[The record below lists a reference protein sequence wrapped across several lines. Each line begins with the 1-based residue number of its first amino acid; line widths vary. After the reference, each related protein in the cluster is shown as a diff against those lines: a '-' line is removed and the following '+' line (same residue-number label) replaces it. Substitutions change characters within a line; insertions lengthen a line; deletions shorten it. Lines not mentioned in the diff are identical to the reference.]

1 MDCPRCGY
9 ALSAF
14 DAECPR
20 CRRLAGR
27 ARSQASAYVADARAQ
42 GFGDD
47 IIRHQLLQAGWDP
60 TGADEVLRHAEAP
73 EPAHEAT
80 AVTAPTQTRPTGAL
94 ESPGDAAHSPKRREP
109 RGATDAG
116 GGGGKT
122 SARRRLTALVAVL
135 AAAGGAVALWFYIA
149 CIPVQTGTVTTCPVC
164 GVTLVNEVS
173 TLRVPRWLRD
183 QYRVDRREMLCGRCA
198 DETIAVTTTT
208 TVYCPDCRRTLRSFT
223 VTGEVKRGEQAV
235 WEADHK
241 WQEEKC
247 NRCRHGELMAQGRKL
262 YAQRRYGEAKA
273 AFEAAKK
280 TYPENS
286 DPDRW
291 LAGIADEKAT
301 EEAGPVVPEY
311 KIAGTVDSMIDFD
324 GLTVFLSVGP
334 PDTPFLGGYGPWGH
348 GSADR
353 AKLRSIVNDVVDKYR
368 ARHNKIR
375 VWMVTADDIVIF
387 EWSETGGVTR
397 AK

>member
-9 ALSAF
+9 AMSAF

-47 IIRHQLLQAGWDP
+47 VIRHQLLQAGWDP
-60 TGADEVLRHAEAP
+60 TAADEALRHAEAP
-73 EPAHEAT
+73 QPAHEAT
-80 AVTAPTQTRPTGAL
+80 AVTAPTQTRPTRAL
-94 ESPGDAAHSPKRREP
+94 GSPGDAAYSPKRREP

-149 CIPVQTGTVTTCPVC
+149 CVPVQTGTVTTCPVC

-173 TLRVPRWLRD
+173 KLRVPRWLRD
-183 QYRVDRREMLCGRCA
+183 QYRVDRQEMLCGRCA

-223 VTGEVKRGEQAV
+223 VTGEVKRGEQVV

-241 WQEEKC
+241 WQKEKC

-262 YAQRRYGEAKA
+262 YAERRYGEAKA
-273 AFEAAKK
+273 AFEVAKK

-291 LAGIADEKAT
+291 L
-301 EEAGPVVPEY
+301 
-311 KIAGTVDSMIDFD
+311 D
-324 GLTVFLSVGP
+324 GLQQVKAEERWLADQAAARANEAHLAGMPCPLWTP
-334 PDTPFLGGYGPWGH
+334 PGQSLPGKGRWVAGHYVERFSGETNWHFEERCRDVAALAELAARLETPQGQAWFQDQY
-348 GSADR
+348 
-353 AKLRSIVNDVVDKYR
+353 N
-368 ARHNKIR
+368 
-375 VWMVTADDIVIF
+375 
-387 EWSETGGVTR
+387 EWAWREGR
-397 AK
+397 R